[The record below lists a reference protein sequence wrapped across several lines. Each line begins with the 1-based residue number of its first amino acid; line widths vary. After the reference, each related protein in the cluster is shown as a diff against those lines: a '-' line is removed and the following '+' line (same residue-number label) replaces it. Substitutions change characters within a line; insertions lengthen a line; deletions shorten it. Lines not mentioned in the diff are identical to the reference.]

1 MEKLKN
7 SKSGKITNGFKSKKT
22 LLQFKPVKCIIN
34 LLRTLGT
41 LYCLKL
47 TRRYSVRT

>member
-7 SKSGKITNGFKSKKT
+7 SKSGKIISGSKSKKI
-22 LLQFKPVKCIIN
+22 LLQFKLIKRIII
-34 LLRTLGT
+34 LLRTLEI

-47 TRRYSVRT
+47 TGY